1 MIINTEAFNKLAF
14 PALKCV
20 DAFNFEDGFETFN
33 NIINQEANLTEL
45 ASVSLDS
52 CSEEQITQFKVK
64 LQDHYLKECFEKKVR
79 DYLVEHNQLTPYLN
93 WFFAKVK
100 SGEFASFYD
109 RMPLILEQSYLEYL
123 LSYTI
128 RMNLL
133 DYAKAFSSFV
143 DMKNLERYEV
153 MMETIFDYGLTDA
166 LYFVLDSFDN
176 IHFNNDKILQ
186 STLKLNDTRV
196 LDKLINVYKFSPDS
210 IDSDKNT
217 LIYHTIKENKP
228 NLFVHLIKNYS
239 NEINLLNKNEQ
250 DKTIFDYLNNN
261 SFFSLIN
268 NILDDELSPST
279 LAIVFKKMFEND
291 FLRNY
296 ASHDIYKKLF
306 NQKNFDPKIFNLGKS
321 NLYYYIVDMAFMTS
335 SSELVV
341 NQYLVLLENF
351 LKSYK
356 KQINNFYVFNP
367 LTYVIKE
374 SQEYKYF
381 ANDVV
386 SKLVCEFRDIVNEAD
401 LEKYPLDYAK
411 QEEMFSLLIGQG
423 ANVKSSN
430 NREGIKK
437 LFKFKTKDANKD
449 GVKEVAAPV
458 KKVEEVKEKEE
469 ANFTVNRTIS
479 EVKSQMS
486 TKYLKMKDLI
496 DEKVFPMQISL
507 RIDNLYLKMKQTL
520 DLVIEHNE
528 LYQPEEVFFIDKVI
542 DNYLLKIIQTYYSVS
557 KMSINFEQDTIVKKD
572 TVLGV
577 IVNEETVDMT
587 SINNMKEECLKQIEL
602 IETQINLINQNIKY
616 AIMQKNEMQLKE
628 NNLFLSSKM

>member
-1 MIINTEAFNKLAF
+1 MIINIEAFNKLAF

-33 NIINQEANLTEL
+33 NIINQEANLVEL

-52 CSEEQITQFKVK
+52 CTSEQISQFKDK
-64 LQDHYLKECFEKKVR
+64 LKEHYLKECFEKKVR

-93 WFFAKVK
+93 WFFEKVK
-100 SGEFASFYD
+100 LGTFASFYD

-133 DYAKAFSSFV
+133 DYAKSFSSFV
-143 DMKNLERYEV
+143 HMKNLERYEV

-166 LYFVLDSFDN
+166 LYFVLETFDN
-176 IHFNNDKILQ
+176 IHFNNHKILQ
-186 STLKLNDTRV
+186 HSLKLNDTRV
-196 LDKLINVYKFSPDS
+196 LDKLISIYKFSPNA
-210 IDSDKNT
+210 IDNDKNT
-217 LIYHTIKENKP
+217 LIYHTIKDNKP
-228 NLFVHLIKNYS
+228 NLFIHLIKNYGKD
-239 NEINLLNKNEQ
+239 INLLNKNEQ

-261 SFFSLIN
+261 TFFSLID
-268 NILDDELSPST
+268 NILDEELSPNI

-306 NQKNFDPKIFNLGKS
+306 SQKNFDPKIFNLGKS

-335 SSELVV
+335 SSELVA

-351 LKSYK
+351 LKTYK

-386 SKLVCEFRDIVNEAD
+386 SKLLCEFRDIVNEAD

-423 ANVKSSN
+423 ANVKSAN
-430 NREGIKK
+430 NKEGLKK
-437 LFKFKTKDANKD
+437 LFKFKNKD
-449 GVKEVAAPV
+449 SSKEVIKEVAAPV
-458 KKVEEVKEKEE
+458 KAEEPKEE
-469 ANFTVNRTIS
+469 ANFTVNGTVQ
-479 EVKSQMS
+479 EVKAQMS
-486 TKYLKMKDLI
+486 AKYLKMKDLI
-496 DEKVFPMQISL
+496 DEKIFPMQISL
-507 RIDNLYLKMKQTL
+507 RIDNLYLKMKQSL

-542 DNYLLKIIQTYYSVS
+542 DNYLLKIIQSYYSVS
-557 KMSINFEQDTIVKKD
+557 KMSINFEQDSIVKKD

-577 IVNEETVDMT
+577 IVNEEVVDMN
-587 SINNMKEECLKQIEL
+587 SVNNMKEECLKQIEL
-602 IETQINLINQNIKY
+602 IESQINLINQNIKY